1 MIEITPRIRSAIS
14 LVLLAGAV
22 ALVGCAPTP
31 VSTTTTT
38 TEESV
43 TTPPPPPMAM
53 PMSTTTTTTEQV
65 HRP

>member
-1 MIEITPRIRSAIS
+1 MIEIIPRLRSAVG
-14 LVLLAGAV
+14 LVLIAGAA

-43 TTPPPPPMAM
+43 TTPPPMVM
-53 PMSTTTTTTEQV
+53 PSSTTTTTTEQV

>member
-1 MIEITPRIRSAIS
+1 MIDITSHVRSAIGVA
-14 LVLLAGAV
+14 LIAGAA

-43 TTPPPPPMAM
+43 TVPPPPL
-53 PMSTTTTTTEQV
+53 STTTTTTEI